1 MRNKNI
7 QETFG
12 KIWDLLKKYKY
23 AAVVLLVGLVLLLLP
38 TGSSASKKESAG
50 ISEAQTEFSL
60 SELENRMADTLS
72 KIEGAGKVTV
82 LLTLRSS
89 EEQILAKDESES
101 RSSSGKGDSAESSM
115 DKSATVVIV
124 SSGSSNET
132 PVTLKY
138 IYPEFQGALVVC
150 QGADNAAVKLQIVR
164 AVAGLTG
171 LGTDKIIVTK
181 MNKS

>member
-1 MRNKNI
+1 MKNRNL

-23 AAVVLLVGLVLLLLP
+23 AAVVLFVGLVLILLP
-38 TGSSASKKESAG
+38 TGSAAAKKESAG
-50 ISEAQTEFSL
+50 MTEAQTAFSL
-60 SELENRMADTLS
+60 GELENRMAAVLS

-82 LLTLRSS
+82 LLTLKSS
-89 EEQILAKDESES
+89 EEQVLAKDESES
-101 RSSSGKGDSAESSM
+101 KSSSGTGDSAENSM
-115 DKSATVVIV
+115 EKSAAVVTV
-124 SSGSSNET
+124 SSGSSYET

-150 QGADNAAVKLQIVR
+150 EGADNAAVRLQIVR

-171 LGTDKIIVTK
+171 LGTDKIVVSK